1 MSQIT
6 FAANQNGSGIFTI
19 QSPVSN
25 TNRTIT
31 LPDAAGNVLLDSQ
44 IASQA
49 EAQEGAINTKVMS
62 PLRVDQQ
69 IGQAN
74 AAPVKIALNS
84 SGAAPI
90 YACRAWV
97 NFNGTGTIGA
107 AQTIRGSG
115 NVTSVIKNAT
125 GEYTINFTTA
135 MQDANYSIVVSSRR
149 TTTNSTGY
157 GTISQASLPAA
168 ESVRVASVVENGIV
182 SDSDIIT
189 VAIFR

>member
-6 FAANQNGSGIFTI
+6 FSANQNGSGIFTI

-25 TNRTIT
+25 TNRSIT
-31 LPDAAGNVLLDSQ
+31 LPDLNGTVLLDSQ

-49 EAQEGAINTKVMS
+49 EAQAGTINTKLMT

-74 AAPVKIALNS
+74 ASPVKIALNA
-84 SGAAPI
+84 SGSAPI

-97 NFNGTGTIGA
+97 NFNGTGTVG
-107 AQTIRGSG
+107 TNLSIRGSG
-115 NVTSVIKNAT
+115 NVSSVFKNAVGT
-125 GEYTINFTTA
+125 YTITFTTA
-135 MQDANYSIVVSSRR
+135 MPDINYSVLATKQNQTVNTDWGATDDMNQRLITSCR
-149 TTTNSTGY
+149 
-157 GTISQASLPAA
+157 
-168 ESVRVASVVENGIV
+168 IV
-182 SDSDIIT
+182 SIEAGSPADSFNVN